1 MISAAARIVAV
12 LALTAGALADP
23 VEKAQLRTSPKSPLA
38 SPGVYFD
45 PESGRFRKNPPS
57 AASIARYS
65 ERTARH
71 KEAEAEEGG
80 GGPLSSSEETHL
92 SAVLPLVRFTRKRAG
107 KSEAGGGQLE
117 HGMIGGGGSVGYGG
131 DSGGGGDGDILKLK
145 RKKKLKSSVAQ
156 ETIRSRPS
164 RVKLKRKGG
173 NGKVVS
179 KKKIRVRPRENDFE
193 DDEDGGDDDAFFG
206 DYGSESRAS
215 LRNAPGRQFGAASN
229 RRAEFKVT
237 VYPVDTV
244 HLHVQYSAQR

>member
-156 ETIRSRPS
+156 ETIRSRPQG

-173 NGKVVS
+173 NGKVS
-179 KKKIRVRPRENDFE
+179 KKMRVRPKENDFE
-193 DDEDGGDDDAFFG
+193 DDDSDVDGDDDGDDAFFG
-206 DYGSESRAS
+206 DYGSESRTS
-215 LRNAPGRQFGAASN
+215 LRKAPGHQFGAAST
-229 RRAEFKVT
+229 R
-237 VYPVDTV
+237 
-244 HLHVQYSAQR
+244 